1 MPASEKMQNAPVHPT
16 EMLRALREEMRAL
29 MRNGGDWSEFAIKVF
44 RFQCAR
50 NPVYRAYVELRGV
63 NPVEVRSVAQ
73 VPYLPVELFQS
84 QWVSVFP
91 EGTPMDRIFESS
103 GTTGQRRSRHGVD
116 DLGWYDEVACAAF
129 EHCVGGFEGRRF
141 IALLPGYRP
150 ESSLIHMVRTFMR
163 RCGQRVLDDDFFM
176 GDFARLEIQ
185 LREWGDSSRVSVIG
199 VTHAL
204 LAWAAYRS
212 NQKVPPLQ
220 NLDLIETG
228 GMKGH
233 GPERIREEVHA
244 FLAPLTPTGRVG
256 SEYGMTELLSQAWS
270 DSDGLFLLPPWMGVR
285 MGAIN
290 DPGSWVE
297 EGRQGRIHIMD
308 LANFASCA
316 FLATSDIGRCY
327 ADGRFEVLGR
337 FDHAEVRGCNLLTVE

>member
-16 EMLRALREEMRAL
+16 EMLGALREEMRTL
-29 MRNGGDWSEFAIKVF
+29 MRNGGDWSEFALKVF
-44 RFQCAR
+44 RFQSAY
-50 NPVYRAYVELRGV
+50 NPVYKAYVALRGI
-63 NPVEVRSVAQ
+63 NPAEVVSVDQ

-91 EGTPMDRIFESS
+91 EGTPMERIFESS

-116 DLGWYDEVACAAF
+116 DLAWYDEVACAAF

-141 IALLPGYRP
+141 VALLPGYRQ
-150 ESSLIHMVRTFMR
+150 ESSLIHMVRTFMH
-163 RCGQRVLDDDFFM
+163 RCGQRVSDDDFFM
-176 GDFARLEIQ
+176 GDFERLESQ
-185 LREWGDSSRVSVIG
+185 LRAWSDSGHISVMG

-204 LAWAAYRS
+204 LAWAEHRAGH
-212 NQKVPPLQ
+212 KEPPVQ
-220 NLDLIETG
+220 NLEIIETG

-244 FLAPLTPTGRVG
+244 LLGPLTPTGKVG

-270 DSDGLFLLPPWMGVR
+270 DGEGMFVSPPWMSVR
-285 MGAIN
+285 MGATN

-308 LANFASCA
+308 LANLASCA
-316 FLATSDIGRCY
+316 FLATSDIGRCH

-337 FDHAEVRGCNLLTVE
+337 FDHAEVRGCNLLTIE